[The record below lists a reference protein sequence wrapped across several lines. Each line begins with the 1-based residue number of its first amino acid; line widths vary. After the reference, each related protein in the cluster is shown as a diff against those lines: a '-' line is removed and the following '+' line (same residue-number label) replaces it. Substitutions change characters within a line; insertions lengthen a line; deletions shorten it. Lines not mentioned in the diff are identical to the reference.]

1 MRCTNH
7 PLNMLL
13 PRRYEKNCE
22 YALRDKSDE
31 IDIYI
36 GNISFAT
43 QRDRKNF
50 LHLNTFMYYKYF

>member
-1 MRCTNH
+1 
-7 PLNMLL
+7 MLL

-36 GNISFAT
+36 YIGIISFVT

-50 LHLNTFMYYKYF
+50 LHLNTFK